1 MKPPALHQQERSMSA
16 SQPNV
21 IPIRPT
27 PQPRPQSRWP
37 FAGQKLMHQG
47 LLAYKWWLRA
57 QRPYQPLFVIATTRT
72 GSNLLMSY
80 LRQLQGVRTQGEILF
95 DGNVEGPLWKRMSQ
109 SKAIGH
115 LRRSLHML
123 KSPIRGCKL
132 MLYQLAQ
139 YDLTLN
145 QLDAAFPQARYIVL
159 YRQSLADQ
167 FVSKKLAKATNQYML
182 RPGEEQRQTRITID
196 PQELRRYCD
205 DTRNSYRNVL
215 AHKWLPQRGAILS
228 YEELTAD
235 AGGCL
240 RQRICPLIGVPAIE
254 PKTSIRKQNTLPLSQ
269 RVANYQ
275 QVASLL
281 ASPVCRQHHDWPSAA
296 STLRRIAA

>member
-1 MKPPALHQQERSMSA
+1 MSA

-27 PQPRPQSRWP
+27 TQQAPAPSRWS
-37 FAGQKLMHQG
+37 FAGRKLAHQAR
-47 LLAYKWWLRA
+47 LAYKWWLRP
-57 QRPYQPLFVIATTRT
+57 QRAYQPLFVIATTRT
-72 GSNLLMSY
+72 GSNLLVSY

-95 DGNVEGPLWKRMSQ
+95 DGNVEGPVWKQMPPE
-109 SKAIGH
+109 KAIGH
-115 LRRSLHML
+115 LRRSLHLL
-123 KSPIRGCKL
+123 KSPIRACKL

-139 YDLTLN
+139 YSLTLN
-145 QLDAAFPQARYIVL
+145 QLHTAFPQARYIVL

-167 FVSKKLAKATNQYML
+167 FVSKKLARATNQYML

-205 DTRNSYRNVL
+205 DTRNAYREVL
-215 AHKWLPQRGAILS
+215 AHRWLTERGAILS

-235 AGGCL
+235 AQGCL
-240 RQRICPLIGVPAIE
+240 GQRICPLLGVPVIE

-269 RVANYQ
+269 RVVNYQ
-275 QVASLL
+275 QVAALL
-281 ASPVCRQHHDWPSAA
+281 ASPLCRQHHDWPTAA
-296 STLRRIAA
+296 PAPRRIAA